1 MTPGS
6 GWSALIAG
14 TLLLGASMPARA
26 QQAVAPRLQ
35 GRVSVTVNTAA
46 REFEGAETQNDTQV
60 STGVTLKTPD
70 ADVDGAEVGLD
81 LRLSRYMGVERPQ
94 RVSIYDGF
102 VGMRFGGSG
111 RFRVRAGHMWL
122 TDVGTSG
129 ALAGGLFE
137 YRQPASDTKTR
148 LRVGAFAGLEPAI
161 YDLGYASGVR
171 KQGGYVAI
179 EKGFLRRHVIGY
191 TQIRQGALTERSVL
205 SLTNFVP
212 AGTRVFVYQAAEFD
226 VQGPAGGAAQRGLS
240 YFLANVRVTPAE
252 RFELAGTY
260 NRGHSLD
267 ARRLTEDVLNGRP
280 LTAQAIDGLRYESA
294 GGRATVEVLPRVRI
308 YAGYSLDRNNRD
320 DAATG
325 RAILGGHAGNLF
337 SSGLDVSASDSRV
350 ARPGG
355 AYHSQYFSVGH
366 GIGRWGYLS
375 GDYSTSLSVIRFLRS
390 DGLII
395 ETRPSTRRFSGSASA
410 TLTRNASLMFTM
422 DYAKD
427 DGMRDIRMMT
437 SVTYRLR

>member
-1 MTPGS
+1 MTPRS
-6 GWSALIAG
+6 GWYALIAG

-26 QQAVAPRLQ
+26 QATAPRLQ
-35 GRVSVTVNTAA
+35 GRVSTTVNAA
-46 REFEGAETQNDTQV
+46 GRQFDDGVTRNDAEV
-60 STGVTLKTPD
+60 STAVTLKTPD
-70 ADVDGAEVGLD
+70 TDVDGAEVGLD
-81 LRLSRYMGVERPQ
+81 LRVSQYLGVERPQ

-102 VGMRFGGSG
+102 AGLRFGGDG

-122 TDVGTSG
+122 TDLGTSG

-148 LRVGAFAGLEPAI
+148 LRVGAFAGFEPMI
-161 YDLGYASGVR
+161 YDVGYASGVR

-179 EKGFLRRHVIGY
+179 EKGYLRRHVVGY
-191 TQIRQGALTERSVL
+191 TQVRQGSLTERSVL
-205 SLTNFVP
+205 SVTNFVP
-212 AGTRVFVYQAAEFD
+212 AGKKVFAYQAAEFD
-226 VQGPAGGAAQRGLS
+226 VQGPAGGKAERGLS
-240 YFLANVRVTPAE
+240 YFLANVRVTPSE
-252 RFELAGTY
+252 KVELLGTY

-294 GGRATVEVLPRVRI
+294 GSRVTVEVMPRTRI

-320 DAATG
+320 DAASG
-325 RAILGGHAGNLF
+325 RTILGGHAGNLF
-337 SSGLDVSASDSRV
+337 GSGLDVSASDSRV

-355 AYHSQYFSVGH
+355 AYHSQYYSVGRA
-366 GIGRWGYLS
+366 IGRSAYVS

-395 ETRPSTRRFSGSASA
+395 ETRPSTRLFSGSASA
-410 TLTRNASLMFTM
+410 TLSRNTSLTFTM
-422 DYAKD
+422 DYGKD
-427 DGMRDIRMMT
+427 TGMREIRMMT
-437 SVTYRLR
+437 SLSYRFR